1 MSPAT
6 PEVLNT
12 VTPTADPDTTQSHD
26 EAARGRLVR
35 RIVLGC
41 FTVFVALG
49 LMGVFGYRQG
59 TTTSEAH
66 GLRVEVEHPA
76 VTRGGLPASWQL
88 LITTTDGT
96 PLPGVVEVDSDPRWF
111 ALFDVNGI
119 EPSPVEAEQDEDHL
133 VWRFDTFGRDQLVV
147 SLDVRTQ
154 PDARWGRDGR
164 TTVRVGD
171 EPPVEV
177 TYRTWVSP

>member
-6 PEVLNT
+6 PAVLNT

-66 GLRVEVEHPA
+66 GLRVEVEHSTGTEIRQAETLVRREPGGA
-76 VTRGGLPASWQL
+76 QVAYGGLPERKPCRRSAHWGS
-88 LITTTDGT
+88 
-96 PLPGVVEVDSDPRWF
+96 
-111 ALFDVNGI
+111 
-119 EPSPVEAEQDEDHL
+119 AE
-133 VWRFDTFGRDQLVV
+133 
-147 SLDVRTQ
+147 
-154 PDARWGRDGR
+154 
-164 TTVRVGD
+164 
-171 EPPVEV
+171 
-177 TYRTWVSP
+177 